1 MTSPYIIYNEKAV
14 EPKNELM
21 DEYEFFKE
29 LAKRVKLD
37 NYPYV
42 DKQEYL
48 SKVIEPLKKFNDEVD
63 IEYLKN
69 NYFTIHKPVAWE
81 DKKFKTASGKFE
93 IFFNESLYLENNNK
107 KDNKLSFKLLT
118 CHSRDTLSSQHMM
131 DEDGISVAYINEEMA
146 RKLSFN
152 EEKIVTLRNHNGE
165 IDNSVADFIVLMYVG
180 WWTKHGN
187 PNYLTDSGVSDIGGQ
202 VTYNETEVEI
212 DFAV

>member
-1 MTSPYIIYNEKAV
+1 MFMTDTAKECDLFIPTTSTLESEDLIYSSMTSPYIIYNEKAV

-48 SKVIEPLKKFNDEVD
+48 SKVIEPLKKFNDKVD

-81 DKKFKTASGKFE
+81 DKKFKTASGNLKY
-93 IFFNESLYLENNNK
+93 SLTK
-107 KDNKLSFKLLT
+107 
-118 CHSRDTLSSQHMM
+118 
-131 DEDGISVAYINEEMA
+131 AYI
-146 RKLSFN
+146 
-152 EEKIVTLRNHNGE
+152 
-165 IDNSVADFIVLMYVG
+165 
-180 WWTKHGN
+180 
-187 PNYLTDSGVSDIGGQ
+187 
-202 VTYNETEVEI
+202 
-212 DFAV
+212 